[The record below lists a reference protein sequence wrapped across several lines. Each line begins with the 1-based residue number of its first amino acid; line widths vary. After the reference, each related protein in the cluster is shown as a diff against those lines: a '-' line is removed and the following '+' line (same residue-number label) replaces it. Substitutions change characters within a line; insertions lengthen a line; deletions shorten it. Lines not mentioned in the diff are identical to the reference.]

1 MRVGG
6 CVIMIRTVI
15 ILAVAVLL
23 GRGALAATDYVGGP
37 RALYQALA
45 EQPHE
50 TLRLGGGEIE
60 VVFADGAPGLDR
72 APVMAW
78 INGSA
83 EAAIAYFGRF
93 PVAKVG
99 LLVIADDG
107 DRIGGGTTFGHRGSA
122 IRIHVGSKAGADSF
136 ARDWKL
142 VHEMVHLALPRVV
155 PQENANWMME
165 GSATYVE
172 PIARALAG
180 HLSEAAVWSDSL
192 DGMPKG
198 QPGPNDGGLD
208 HQPGWGRSYWG
219 GATFWLLADVG
230 IRERTGNRLGLID
243 ALRGINRDSGGNG
256 VEWSERQVVEA
267 GDKATGTHVLSDLYA
282 HMKDEPV
289 TVDLD
294 GLFARLGVGRGGF
307 DEQAPE
313 AALRRA
319 IVGR

>member
-1 MRVGG
+1 
-6 CVIMIRTVI
+6 MIRSVI
-15 ILAVAVLL
+15 VLAVAALL
-23 GRGALAATDYVGGP
+23 GRAACAAPDYDGGP

-50 TLRLGGGEIE
+50 TLRLGGGEIDI
-60 VVFADGAPGLDR
+60 VFADGAPGLDR

-78 INGSA
+78 ISGSA

-93 PVAKVG
+93 PVGKVG
-99 LLVIADDG
+99 LLVIADDS
-107 DRIGGGTTFGHRGSA
+107 DRIGGGTTFGHAGSA
-122 IRIHVGSKAGADSF
+122 IRIHVGSKAGRDAFDH
-136 ARDWKL
+136 DWKL

-155 PQENANWMME
+155 PQQSANWMME

-180 HLSEAAVWSDSL
+180 HLSEQAVWSDSL

-208 HQPGWGRSYWG
+208 DHPGWGRSYWG
-219 GATFWLLADVG
+219 GAIFWLLADVG
-230 IRERTGNRLGLID
+230 IREQTANRLGLID
-243 ALRGINRDSGGNG
+243 ALRGINRESGGNG
-256 VEWSERQVVEA
+256 VEWSERQVVEG
-267 GDKATGTHVLSDLYA
+267 GDRATGTHVLSDLYA
-282 HMKDEPV
+282 HMKDAPV
-289 TVDLD
+289 AVDLD
-294 GLFARLGVGRGGF
+294 GLFARLGVGRGSF
-307 DEQAPE
+307 DEHAPE

>member
-1 MRVGG
+1 MPAEG
-6 CVIMIRTVI
+6 CVIMIRTLIALIVT
-15 ILAVAVLL
+15 ALL
-23 GRGALAATDYVGGP
+23 GAGVQAATDYDGGP

-50 TLRLGGGEIE
+50 SLHLGGGEIE

-78 INGSA
+78 IRGSA

-93 PVAKVG
+93 PVARVG

-107 DRIGGGTTFGHRGSA
+107 DRIGGGTTFGHAGSA
-122 IRIHVGSKAGADSF
+122 IRIHVGRGAGADAF
-136 ARDWKL
+136 TRDWKL

-155 PQENANWMME
+155 PQESANWMME

-172 PIARALAG
+172 PIARVLAG
-180 HLSEAAVWSDSL
+180 HLSETAVWSDSL

-198 QPGPNDGGLD
+198 QPGSNDGGLD
-208 HQPGWGRSYWG
+208 HHPGWGRSYWG
-219 GATFWLLADVG
+219 GATFWLMADVQ
-230 IRERTGNRLGLID
+230 IREKTGNRLGLID
-243 ALRGINRDSGGNG
+243 ALRGVNRESGGNG
-256 VEWSERQVVEA
+256 VEWTERQVVEA
-267 GDKATGTHVLSDLYA
+267 GDRATGTHVLSELYD

-294 GLFARLGVGRGGF
+294 ALFARLGVGREGF
-307 DEQAPE
+307 DEHAPE

>member
-1 MRVGG
+1 
-6 CVIMIRTVI
+6 MIRTI
-15 ILAVAVLL
+15 IIGAVAALL
-23 GRGALAATDYVGGP
+23 GYGVLAATNYDGGP
-37 RALYQALA
+37 QALYQALA

-72 APVMAW
+72 GPVLAW
-78 INGSA
+78 IEGSA

-122 IRIHVGSKAGADSF
+122 IRIHVGRKAGAEAF
-136 ARDWKL
+136 ERDWKM

-155 PQENANWMME
+155 PQESANWMME

-180 HLSEAAVWSDSL
+180 HLSEQAVWSDSL

-198 QPGPNDGGLD
+198 QPGPGEGGLD
-208 HQPGWGRSYWG
+208 HNPGWGRSYWG

-230 IRERTGNRLGLID
+230 IREKTANRLGLID
-243 ALRGINRDSGGNG
+243 ALRGINRASGGNG
-256 VEWSERQVVEA
+256 VEWTERQVVEA
-267 GDKATGTHVLSDLYA
+267 GDKATGTHVLSDLYET
-282 HMKDEPV
+282 MKDEPV

-294 GLFARLGVGRGGF
+294 GLFARLGVGRSGF
-307 DEQAPE
+307 DDRAPQAV
-313 AALRRA
+313 LRRA
-319 IVGR
+319 IIGQ

>member
-1 MRVGG
+1 
-6 CVIMIRTVI
+6 MIRTLI
-15 ILAVAVLL
+15 ALAVAALL
-23 GRGALAATDYVGGP
+23 NAGARAATDYDGGP

-50 TLRLGGGEIE
+50 NLRLGGGEIDI
-60 VVFADGAPGLDR
+60 VFADGAPGLDR
-72 APVMAW
+72 GPVLAW
-78 INGSA
+78 IRGSA

-99 LLVIADDG
+99 LLVIAEDG
-107 DRIGGGTTFGHRGSA
+107 DRIGGGTTFGHMGSA
-122 IRIHVGSKAGADSF
+122 IRIHVGRKAGEEAF
-136 ARDWKL
+136 TRDWKL

-172 PIARALAG
+172 PIARVLAG
-180 HLSEAAVWSDSL
+180 HLSEAAVWGDSL

-198 QPGPNDGGLD
+198 QPGQGDGGLD
-208 HQPGWGRSYWG
+208 HHPGWRRSYWG
-219 GATFWLLADVG
+219 GAAFWLLADVQ
-230 IRERTGNRLGLID
+230 IREQTGNRLGLID

-267 GDKATGTHVLSDLYA
+267 GDKATGTHVLSELYD

-294 GLFARLGVGRGGF
+294 GLFARLGVGRGAF
-307 DEQAPE
+307 DEKAPE

-319 IVGR
+319 IVGLK